1 VARFTVV
8 ASPLTELTL
17 ADLRRRRSL
26 KWREYPE
33 DVLPLWLAEMDT
45 PLAPPIRQALAEAVE
60 IGDTGYAAPGDLR
73 AAFSDFARSRFGW
86 AADPSSTTVIP
97 DVMTGIGALLDL
109 VTAPG
114 DGVVIT
120 TPVYPPFFARLN
132 MAGRRIVEAPLAWSY
147 STGYW
152 LDLDRVATAFAEPS
166 VTACL
171 LSNPHNPTGLV
182 FSRTEL
188 LAIASLAERYDVRL
202 LVDEIHAPLVYPGAV
217 HTPILSLAASS
228 EAAARSCA
236 LFSATKAWNLPGLK
250 AALLV
255 AGPSA
260 SVEIPHEVLF
270 GTGLFGVL
278 ASTAAFSAGVPWLD
292 SLLAGL
298 DSNRFLLSSLL
309 ASSLPS
315 VGYRPPSATYLAW
328 LDCRSLGLGDDP
340 AAVLLERGRLALS
353 PGPAFGTSGN
363 GFVRLNFATSPAIL
377 EEAVARFA
385 SVLTSSSSLR
395 IDEAAEEVAE
405 EALEEVRDGSTGDDQ
420 YEQDDQNDDDHF
432 GGA

>member
-1 VARFTVV
+1 M

-45 PLAPPIRQALAEAVE
+45 PLATPIRQALAEAVE
-60 IGDTGYAAPGDLR
+60 LGDTGYAAPGDLC

-97 DVMTGIGALLDL
+97 DVMTGIGVVLDQ

-120 TPVYPPFFARLN
+120 TPVYPPFFAHLT

-147 STGYW
+147 SAGYA
-152 LDLDRVATAFAEPS
+152 LDLDRLASAFAEPS

-188 LAIASLAERYDVRL
+188 LAIASLAQRHDVRL

-217 HTPILSLAASS
+217 HTPVLSLASSS
-228 EAAARSCA
+228 EAAARACA

-250 AALLV
+250 AALVV
-255 AGPSA
+255 AGPAA
-260 SVEIPHEVLF
+260 SLEIPHEVLF
-270 GTGLFGVL
+270 GTGLFGVI
-278 ASTAAFSAGVPWLD
+278 ASSVAFSAGGPWLD

-298 DSNRFLLSSLL
+298 DANRSLLSSLL
-309 ASSLPS
+309 SSALPT
-315 VGYRPPSATYLAW
+315 VGYWPPLATYLAW
-328 LDCRSLGLGDDP
+328 LDCRALGLGDDP
-340 AAVLLERGRLALS
+340 AAILLERGRLALS
-353 PGPAFGTSGN
+353 SGPAFGTPGN
-363 GFVRLNFATSPAIL
+363 GFVRLNFATSPSIL
-377 EEAVARFA
+377 REAVARFA
-385 SVLTSSSSLR
+385 SVVTSS
-395 IDEAAEEVAE
+395 
-405 EALEEVRDGSTGDDQ
+405 
-420 YEQDDQNDDDHF
+420 
-432 GGA
+432 